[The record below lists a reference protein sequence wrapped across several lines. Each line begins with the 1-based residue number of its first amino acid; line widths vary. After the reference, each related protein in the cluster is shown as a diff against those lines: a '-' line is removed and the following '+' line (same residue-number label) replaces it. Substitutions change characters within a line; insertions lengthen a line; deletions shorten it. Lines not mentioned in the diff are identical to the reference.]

1 MFSRRATCF
10 AGLLAA
16 AVVTW
21 AQDWPQWRGP
31 NRDGVV
37 GVYSAPAVWPEK
49 LKLKWKV
56 NVGEGHSSPVMA
68 DGKIYLHTRQGER
81 EVVSCLRPGTGEVI
95 WQEAYAASYTVN
107 PAAERHGKGVKSTP
121 VVQAGRIYT
130 MGIGG
135 ILSCFDAKTGKP
147 QWRKEFGSPDF
158 GTAMSPLVDRG
169 LLIAHVGTGGHG
181 ALTAF
186 DAETGSER
194 WSWKG
199 DGPAYASPIVVELGG
214 TRQVVTQSQH
224 NIVGVSVATG
234 ELLWRIPFN
243 TAYDQNIVTPV
254 LYRDTLIFS
263 GLDNGVMAVRV
274 LKRGSEWSTETLWQN
289 KDVSMYMSSPV
300 VSGDLLFGLS
310 HHKRGQFFCLD
321 PRNGTTLW
329 TSEGREATNA
339 AIVDAGTVLLLL
351 TDNAELIVVKKS
363 GKGFE
368 PLRKYSV
375 ADSPTWAHPVVL
387 SGGILIKDTT
397 TLALWG
403 TAGPTVAQVAQH

>member
-169 LLIAHVGTGGHG
+169 LLIAYVGTGGHG

-224 NIVGVSVATG
+224 NIVGASEATG
-234 ELLWRIPFN
+234 ELLWHIPFN

-274 LKRGSEWSTETLWQN
+274 LKRGSEWSTETVWQN

>member
-169 LLIAHVGTGGHG
+169 LLIAYVGTGGHG

-199 DGPAYASPIVVELGG
+199 DGPAYASPIVVELGR

-274 LKRGSEWSTETLWQN
+274 LKRGSEWSTETVWQN

-351 TDNAELIVVKKS
+351 TDDAELIVVKKS

-387 SGGILIKDTT
+387 NGGILIKDTT

>member
-199 DGPAYASPIVVELGG
+199 DGPAYASPIVVELGR